1 MNWQQRE
8 GHLKMIYSDLYGFC
22 LTLFTSALGVRK
34 LGLDLFKTSKT
45 QLENQIWSGPACE
58 TSNFLAGFS

>member
-1 MNWQQRE
+1 
-8 GHLKMIYSDLYGFC
+8 MIYSDLYGFC

-45 QLENQIWSGPACE
+45 QLENQI
-58 TSNFLAGFS
+58 

>member
-45 QLENQIWSGPACE
+45 QLENQI
-58 TSNFLAGFS
+58 